1 MLSVSLIAGG
11 AAGAGRPGTI
21 AGMLRRVP
29 LLAALVV
36 AACVSLD
43 EPTEQAPGPAPVQS
57 LARVPSLEAAAL
69 GPVEVVWDR
78 LEARPRQIVGEF
90 AVAGAPEAAARGF
103 LARHAAVLALRP
115 DGQDLKLAT
124 ARRGLS
130 GTHLRFQQQVDGLP
144 VFDRQLVVTL
154 SADGARV
161 RAVTLGH
168 ARIDR
173 APRGADVGAD
183 AALAAARAAVG
194 APAEL
199 QAPAVVRGVD
209 VDHGA
214 AAIAYRVTLAAA
226 RATWEVGVDAATG
239 AVRWQRDRNAYVNGT
254 GLVFDSNPVAST
266 GNTALPD
273 GNDATTA
280 ALDAA
285 RYSVTLPNL
294 DGSGVLRGP
303 YADARPTTI
312 GQRATSAGL
321 TFNYDRAD
329 NRFEE
334 VMAYY
339 HLDRAQ
345 TRIQA
350 LGFTMVNNRVQI
362 AVVNDGNQDNS
373 FYSPANKQ
381 LSFGAGGVDDAE
393 DGDIVLHEYGHS
405 IHDNQVPG
413 WGGGD
418 EGAMGEGFGD
428 YLGESFAHT
437 LAAAAGHAQVA
448 DPACVGDWDAVS
460 YDTASPPCLRR
471 LDTAKHYPEDAV
483 NQVHTDGEIWSASL
497 WRARTAVG
505 ADVADRVIIES
516 HELLGT
522 TATFDQAATAILT
535 ADQMVFA
542 GAHVPALRRALYHH
556 GMLRTPLAG
565 AGFPTVVAMQTV
577 DVRNPATG
585 GLYAN
590 NLDNTQTVTLAGGS
604 AVRVHFAS
612 IATEATGSCFGG
624 ACDSIYLF
632 DANGDLYQQLS
643 GAQTNLTS
651 VQIPGDTVQ
660 VRLVTNRTGQ
670 RAGYVIDRIEAMGG
684 TQTIDAAM
692 PVDAATPIDAAPVID
707 AAVPVDATPVIDAA
721 PVEPDA
727 AEQGPDAGEDVG
739 KDEGGCCQTGGAPT
753 PTTAL
758 GVGLGLAWW
767 LRRRR
772 RA

>member
-1 MLSVSLIAGG
+1 
-11 AAGAGRPGTI
+11 
-21 AGMLRRVP
+21 MLRRVP
-29 LLAALVV
+29 LFAALVL

-43 EPTEQAPGPAPVQS
+43 EPPEQAPGPAPTQA

-69 GPVEVVWDR
+69 GPVEVIWDR

-90 AVAGAPEAAARGF
+90 AVTGAPEAAARGF
-103 LARHAAVLALRP
+103 LATHAAVLALRT
-115 DGQDLKLAT
+115 DGRDLKLAT
-124 ARRGLS
+124 TRRGLA
-130 GTHLRFQQQVDGLP
+130 GTHLRFQQQLDGLP

-161 RAVTLGH
+161 RAVTLGTT
-168 ARIDR
+168 RIDR
-173 APRGADVGAD
+173 APHGADLGAD
-183 AALAAARAAVG
+183 AALAAARAAIG
-194 APAEL
+194 ASAEL
-199 QAPAVVRGVD
+199 QAPTVERGVD
-209 VDHGA
+209 LDHGA
-214 AAIAYRVTLAAA
+214 PALAYRVTVAVA
-226 RATWEVGVDAATG
+226 RATWELGIDAATG
-239 AVRWQRDRNAYVNGT
+239 AVRWRRDRNAFANGT
-254 GLVFDSNPVAST
+254 GLVFDSNAVAST

-285 RYSVTLPNL
+285 RFSVTLPNL
-294 DGSGVLRGP
+294 DGTGVLRGP
-303 YADARPTTI
+303 YADARPPTI

-345 TRIQA
+345 ARLQA

-418 EGAMGEGFGD
+418 ESSMGEGFGD

-437 LAAAAGHAQVA
+437 LAAANGHAQVA

-471 LDTAKHYPEDAV
+471 LDTLKHYPEDAV
-483 NQVHTDGEIWSASL
+483 GQVHTDGEIWSASL

-542 GAHVPALRRALYHH
+542 GSHRPALRRALYHH

-565 AGFPTVVAMQTV
+565 AAFPTVAATQTV
-577 DVRNPATG
+577 DVRNPTTG

-612 IATEATGSCFGG
+612 IATETTGSCFGG

-632 DANGDLYQQLS
+632 DSNGDLYQQLS

-684 TQTIDAAM
+684 TQQ
-692 PVDAATPIDAAPVID
+692 VDAAVPIDAPTPIDAPGPMID
-707 AAVPVDATPVIDAA
+707 AALPVIDAA
-721 PVEPDA
+721 PPAIDAAPGDPDA
-727 AEQGPDAGEDVG
+727 ATGPDAGEDVG
-739 KDEGGCCQTGGAPT
+739 KDAGGCCQTGSAPT
-753 PTTAL
+753 PTTTAL
-758 GVGLGLAWW
+758 GLGLALAWW
-767 LRRRR
+767 SRRRR